1 MRTALITGGAQRI
14 GAEIAKTLHDNRF
27 NVIIHYNESEQEAK
41 SLCDKFNKK
50 RQNSAQ
56 RIHANLASVNEINQ
70 LVESVESIDLLVN
83 NASVFYPTPL
93 GNCTTNDWD
102 NIMNINLRAPFIL
115 SKGLSKKLKDTQGC
129 IVNIIDIHAE
139 RPLKNYAIYNI
150 SKTGIKTLTK
160 TLAKELAP
168 DIRVCG
174 VSPGSILWPEQKAE
188 LDPHKKQ
195 IMLER
200 IALKRQGSPADIAEA
215 VLFLANANYITG
227 EVINIDGGRSLHQ

>member
-1 MRTALITGGAQRI
+1 MKTALITGGAQRI
-14 GAEIAKTLHDNRF
+14 GAEIAKTLHDNQF
-27 NVIIHYNESEQEAK
+27 NVIIHYNESEQEAR

-56 RIHANLASVNEINQ
+56 IIHANLASISAINQ
-70 LVESVESIDLLVN
+70 LIESVENIDLLVN

-93 GNCTTNDWD
+93 ENCTTNDWE
-102 NIMNINLRAPFIL
+102 NIMNINVRAPFIL
-115 SKGLSKKLKDTQGC
+115 SKGLSKKLKNTQGC
-129 IVNIIDIHAE
+129 IINIVDIHAE

-150 SKTGIKTLTK
+150 SKTAIKTLTK

-168 DIRVCG
+168 GVRVCG
-174 VSPGSILWPEQKAE
+174 VSPGSILWPEQKAKLE
-188 LDPHKKQ
+188 PHKKQ

-200 IALKRQGSPADIAEA
+200 IALKRQGSPTDIAEA
-215 VLFLANANYITG
+215 VLFLAKANYITG

>member
-83 NASVFYPTPL
+83 NASVFYPTP
-93 GNCTTNDWD
+93 
-102 NIMNINLRAPFIL
+102 
-115 SKGLSKKLKDTQGC
+115 
-129 IVNIIDIHAE
+129 
-139 RPLKNYAIYNI
+139 
-150 SKTGIKTLTK
+150 
-160 TLAKELAP
+160 
-168 DIRVCG
+168 
-174 VSPGSILWPEQKAE
+174 
-188 LDPHKKQ
+188 
-195 IMLER
+195 
-200 IALKRQGSPADIAEA
+200 
-215 VLFLANANYITG
+215 
-227 EVINIDGGRSLHQ
+227 